1 MASGLRSFVAFKQ
14 PAGEAPWLRPGS
26 PLPFF
31 GRLASCAALAIA
43 VALTPTD
50 RAPAAEYFWDP
61 DGAAS
66 STVGGSGTWDLTSS
80 LWRIGS
86 TTGSLT
92 TWPNLDVDTA
102 AFATIGTPAT
112 VTIADAV
119 TITAGSLRIGDGYL
133 ITRTGTGSLLLG
145 GTLGGT
151 INVTSGTV
159 EISAPI
165 SGSVG
170 LTKTGSGT
178 TLVLSGASDYTGL
191 TTVSG
196 GTLRVTNG
204 SALGATGAG
213 NEVTV
218 SSGHQLELFGG
229 VTVTGKTL
237 TINGAGNN
245 QGALQGLA
253 GDNTWAG
260 DVVIGSNTTRV
271 GAAEGSILR
280 LTGAI
285 SGANP
290 FIIRSYDTGGLST
303 AIVEVSGVSSYT
315 GATQIFAGTL
325 RLAGS
330 DNRLPI
336 GTTVTLGVNTISG
349 ALDLGGVNQTVA
361 SIGTSGTGSQNR
373 IGNSSTAADSTLTVA
388 AGTSTVTYGGGIV
401 DVIGSGT
408 RKTGLS
414 VASGTLSLTGA
425 YAYTGGT
432 TVASGASLSLSRT
445 GSYAFDSLISGAGA
459 VTFSTGNAII
469 SQASTFSGG
478 ATLSSGAIRLGV
490 SSVESGGTVLS
501 GPVGTG
507 TFAINGGALTASD
520 ATTPRAVHN
529 PVVFGGNFSLGNSAA
544 EFAAPLTLAGP
555 ITLTGSRTLTVNS
568 DVAISG
574 AISASSGTFGL
585 TKNGPA
591 TLTLSGQ
598 STYGGTTTVSAG
610 RLLLAGGN
618 NRLPTG
624 AAIVMSGGTLDL
636 GSTSQTTTGS
646 LTLSSGSLAG
656 NSLSAGGI
664 TISGGTVS
672 AAALTNTGTSA
683 IAISGGGTIPSILAS
698 TSASGLTKTGNNTL
712 TLSGANTYS
721 GLTTVSTGTLVV
733 GTNTALGTPGAG
745 NGVTVANNAGVWLA
759 DGVTM
764 SGKAISLV
772 GRGSTFD
779 VSGALRAASGTAT
792 WAGDITLPTD
802 VTDAPRV
809 GAGSV
814 TNPVSTLVV
823 SGIVSGSNLTHGFA
837 IRPYTTS
844 AQIVGQNGGTVVLS
858 GLNTYAGPTT
868 VVAGGLVLTGG
879 DNRLPAGTTLN
890 IGNNTNFFWA
900 SADLGGTNQAL
911 GGLRSAGTTM
921 PMVLTNSSATASL
934 LTIGQN
940 VDEGH
945 VYHGVISGNLA
956 VTKTGSNRLQFGG
969 ANTYTGTTTLA
980 AGILRIGNSVG
991 TVGAI
996 TSSGIGTGPL
1006 VLNGG
1011 TFSSSTGTART
1022 ILNPTTLGG
1031 NLDLGAASPSNGL
1044 LDFAAAATL
1053 TGTRSLS
1060 LASDVTFSG
1069 AVGESGG
1076 SRGLTKAGTGLLTL
1090 AGTNTYT
1097 GTTTVSAGTV
1107 SIGDGVTTGSVAGPI
1122 SVATGSTIRFAT
1134 AAATPQT
1141 YAGAISGDGLLE
1153 KTAAGTL
1160 TLSGT
1165 NSYAGGTS
1173 ITGGAIVFD
1182 TLATIG
1188 GTGANVTVA
1197 TGATAAL
1204 VTGDFNTFLGRINTA
1219 STGTIALAADS
1230 SSPINL
1236 GSLPSAASL
1245 GAVGT
1250 VTYSG
1255 TLTPAAG
1262 TYRLGGLSGTLV
1274 LDQAAQITGV
1284 NVLETTGNVTLAAT
1298 MNHSGGTF
1306 VRAGTLA
1313 LAGGD
1318 DRLPTTGAVT
1328 VSGGTLALG
1337 STSQTVPGITLGGVA
1352 GSAARV
1358 DVGTGSLRLGG
1369 NVTYSATNNPP
1380 GATIAGGGGTLALL
1394 GNRTFT
1400 VGTTAADNRGL
1411 TVAAIIA
1418 DGDGTARSLTKDGT
1432 GTMVV
1437 EGNNTFTGGVT
1448 VTAGTLIID
1457 GTNAYAGVTSLS
1469 GPNTAVRVR
1478 NTLALGTTAG
1488 NTTVASGSRLELA
1501 GGVTVTGESLS
1512 LAGTGGSGS
1521 NMFGAL
1527 QSQSGDNT
1535 WAGPVNLT
1543 VAGSRV
1549 GGLLGTTLRISGV
1562 ISGTGQLI
1570 IRPEGGTT
1578 STAIIEFL
1586 GANTYTGGTAVY
1598 AGTLRLAGGDD
1609 RMPTGGAFT
1618 MGLSGNALY
1627 GNFDLGGF
1635 NQTVAGLT
1643 AVGNNIPLQV
1653 IANSSTTADSTLT
1666 VNLASGTN
1674 TFGGQLND
1682 SINGGTRKLGLT
1694 KSGAGTLVIS
1704 GGTNTFSG
1712 PTRLAGGTL
1721 QVGNALTLQNS
1732 TVDTRTGS
1740 AGSLSFGTQTAA
1752 TFGGLTGA
1760 NSLALQNALALAVAL
1775 TVGGN
1780 GESTT
1785 FGGILSGAGS
1795 LTKAGIGSLTL
1806 SGVNTYVGD
1815 TAVNAGTLV
1824 VGHANAFGPTGSV
1837 TIGDGA
1843 VLGVGAGVSFA
1854 RPLTI
1859 PGTGRV
1865 SAGDNASVILPSV
1878 AALAAWESPSP
1889 AVSGTFADIL
1899 YGDSLD
1905 ATART
1910 LASSWTAN
1918 PGTYFSDILSLD
1930 GTGANTTFVLSMSY
1944 TGSPDPAS
1952 LNVWYRE
1959 TAGDTFAPLGSTYQ
1973 GVGAWT
1979 SSFTTAGQYG
1989 VDTAAGSVWVVTDHN
2004 SDFVIVPEP
2013 SAIVLCG
2020 IAAAGGMLLASRR
2033 RALPTPR

>member
-1 MASGLRSFVAFKQ
+1 MASGSRSFVAFKQ
-14 PAGEAPWLRPGS
+14 PAGEAPWLRPDS
-26 PLPFF
+26 PLAFF

-80 LWRIGS
+80 LWRIS
-86 TTGSLT
+86 SVTGSLT
-92 TWPNLDVDTA
+92 AWPNLDADTA
-102 AFATIGTPAT
+102 AFATINAPAT

-145 GTLGGT
+145 GTLDGT

-159 EISAPI
+159 EIAAPI

-178 TLVLSGASDYTGL
+178 TLTLSGASDYTGL
-191 TTVSG
+191 TTVSA

-260 DVVIGSNTTRV
+260 DVVLGSNTTRV

-280 LTGAI
+280 ITGAI

-401 DVIGSGT
+401 DTIGSGT
-408 RKTGLS
+408 RKTGVA
-414 VASGTLSLTGA
+414 VASGTLALTGA
-425 YAYTGGT
+425 YTYTGGT
-432 TVASGASLSLSRT
+432 TVASGASLSLGRNANYS
-445 GSYAFDSLISGAGA
+445 FDSLISGAGA
-459 VTFSTGNAII
+459 VTFATGNAII

-520 ATTPRAVHN
+520 ATTPRTVHN
-529 PVVFGGNFSLGNSAA
+529 PVVFGGNFSLGSSAA

-574 AISASSGTFGL
+574 AIGASSGTFGL

-624 AAIVMSGGTLDL
+624 ASVVMSGGTLDL

-698 TSASGLTKTGNNTL
+698 TSGLTKTGNNTL
-712 TLSGANTYS
+712 TLTGVNTYS

-745 NGVTVANNAGVWLA
+745 NDVTVANNASVWLA
-759 DGVTM
+759 DGVTV

-779 VSGALRAASGTAT
+779 SSGALRAASGTAT
-792 WAGDITLPTD
+792 WAGDIALPTD

-823 SGIVSGSNLTHGFA
+823 SGVVSGSNATHGFA
-837 IRPYTTS
+837 IRTYTTG
-844 AQIVGQNGGTVVLS
+844 AAVVGQNGGTVVLS
-858 GLNTYAGPTT
+858 GSNTYAGPTA
-868 VVAGGLVLTGG
+868 VVTGALVLAGG
-879 DNRLPAGTTLN
+879 DNRLPAGTLLN
-890 IGNNTNFFWA
+890 IGNVSNVSWA
-900 SADLGGTNQAL
+900 SADLGGTNQAI

-921 PMVLTNSSATASL
+921 PVVLTNTSATASL
-934 LTIGQN
+934 VTIGQD
-940 VDEGH
+940 VEEGH
-945 VYHGVISGNLA
+945 VYDGVISGNLA
-956 VTKTGSNRLQFGG
+956 VTKTGSNRLQLGG
-969 ANTYTGTTTLA
+969 ANTYTGTTTLN
-980 AGILRIGNSVG
+980 AGTLRIGNSVG

-1022 ILNPTTLGG
+1022 IYNPTTLGG
-1031 NLDLGAASPSNGL
+1031 DVALGDTTAGFAGL

-1053 TGTRSLS
+1053 TGSRTLS
-1060 LASDVTFSG
+1060 LASNGTFSG

-1090 AGTNTYT
+1090 SGTNTYT

-1204 VTGDFNTFLGRINTA
+1204 VAGDFNTFLGRINAA

-1274 LDQAAQITGV
+1274 LDQAAQITGA

-1298 MNHSGGTF
+1298 MDHTGGTF

-1337 STSQTVPGITLGGVA
+1337 STSQTVSAITLGGVA
-1352 GSAARV
+1352 GSAATV

-1418 DGDGTARSLTKDGT
+1418 DGDATARSLTKDGT
-1432 GTMVV
+1432 GSMVF

-1448 VTAGTLIID
+1448 VSGGTLIVD
-1457 GTNAYAGVTSLS
+1457 GTNAYAGATSLT
-1469 GPNTAVRVR
+1469 GTNTALRVR
-1478 NTLALGTTAG
+1478 NALALGTTAG
-1488 NTTVASGSRLELA
+1488 GTTVGNTSRLELA
-1501 GGVTVTGESLS
+1501 GGVTVTGETLS
-1512 LAGTGGSGS
+1512 LAGDGGNS
-1521 NMFGAL
+1521 FGAL

-1543 VAGSRV
+1543 AASSRV

-1578 STAIIEFL
+1578 STAIIEFSN
-1586 GANTYTGGTAVY
+1586 ANTYTGGTVIY

-1609 RMPTGGAFT
+1609 RLPTGGSLT
-1618 MGLSGNALY
+1618 MGLLNNNLRGNV
-1627 GNFDLGGF
+1627 DLGGF
-1635 NQTVAGLT
+1635 NQIVAGLVAT
-1643 AVGNNIPLQV
+1643 GSATSIPLQV

-1704 GGTNTFSG
+1704 GGTNTFTG
-1712 PTRLAGGTL
+1712 ATRLAGGTL
-1721 QVGNALTLQNS
+1721 QVGNALALQNS

-1760 NSLALQNALALAVAL
+1760 NSLALQNASALAVAL

-1806 SGVNTYVGD
+1806 SGVNTYAGD

-1824 VGHANAFGPTGSV
+1824 AGHANAFGTTGSV
-1837 TIGDGA
+1837 TIGNGA

-1854 RPLTI
+1854 RPLSI

-1865 SAGDNASVILPSV
+1865 SAGDQASVILPSV

-1889 AVSGTFADIL
+1889 AVAGTFADIL
-1899 YGDSLD
+1899 SGSGG
-1905 ATART
+1905 TAGTRT

-1930 GTGANTTFVLSMSY
+1930 GTGAGTTFVLSMTYS
-1944 TGSPDPAS
+1944 GSPDPAS

-2020 IAAAGGMLLASRR
+2020 IAAAGGLLLASRR

>member
-1 MASGLRSFVAFKQ
+1 MASRLRSFVAFKQ
-14 PAGEAPWLRPGS
+14 PAGGAPWLRANS
-26 PLPFF
+26 ALAFF
-31 GRLASCAALAIA
+31 GRLASFAALAIA
-43 VALTPTD
+43 VALAPTD

-80 LWRIGS
+80 LWRISS

-92 TWPNLDVDTA
+92 AWPNLDADTA
-102 AFATIGTPAT
+102 AFATINAPAT

-145 GTLGGT
+145 GALNGQ

-159 EISAPI
+159 AIAAPI

-170 LTKTGSGT
+170 LTKTGAGT

-191 TTVSG
+191 TTVSA

-237 TINGAGNN
+237 TINGTGNN

-260 DVVIGSNTTRV
+260 DVVLGSNTTRV

-280 LTGAI
+280 ITGAI

-401 DVIGSGT
+401 DAIGSGT
-408 RKTGLS
+408 RKTGVA
-414 VASGTLSLTGA
+414 VASGTLALTGA

-432 TVASGASLSLSRT
+432 TVASGASLSLARGGNYS
-445 GSYAFDSLISGAGA
+445 FDSLISGAGA

-490 SSVESGGTVLS
+490 SSVESGGSVLS

-507 TFAINGGALTASD
+507 GFTITGGFLSAAD
-520 ATTPRAVHN
+520 ATTPRTVHN
-529 PVVFGGNFSLGNSAA
+529 PVVFGGNFSLGSSAA

-574 AISASSGTFGL
+574 AISESSGTFGL

-618 NRLPTG
+618 NRLSTG

-772 GRGSTFD
+772 GRGSID
-779 VSGALRAASGTAT
+779 SSGALRAASGTAT
-792 WAGDITLPTD
+792 WAGDIALPTD

-823 SGIVSGSNLTHGFA
+823 SGIVSGSNATHGFA

-858 GLNTYAGPTT
+858 GLNTYAGPTA
-868 VVAGGLVLTGG
+868 VVAGALVLAGG
-879 DNRLPAGTTLN
+879 HNRLPAGTLLN
-890 IGNNTNFFWA
+890 IGNVSNVSWV

-934 LTIGQN
+934 VTIGQD

-945 VYHGVISGNLA
+945 VYNGVISGNLA
-956 VTKTGSNRLQFGG
+956 VTKTGSNQLQLGG

-980 AGILRIGNSVG
+980 TGILRIGNSVG

-1011 TFSSSTGTART
+1011 TFSSSTGTGRT

-1053 TGTRSLS
+1053 TGSWTLS

-1069 AVGESGG
+1069 VVGESGG

-1274 LDQAAQITGV
+1274 LDQAAQITGA

-1313 LAGGD
+1313 LTGGD

-1352 GSAARV
+1352 GSAATV

-1380 GATIAGGGGTLALL
+1380 AATITGSGGTLALL
-1394 GNRTFT
+1394 GNGTFT
-1400 VGTTAADNRGL
+1400 VGNSGSRAL
-1411 TVAAIIA
+1411 TVSAIIA

-1432 GTMVV
+1432 GTMVL

-1488 NTTVASGSRLELA
+1488 HTTVASGSRLELA

-1521 NMFGAL
+1521 TTFGAL

-1543 VAGSRV
+1543 AASSRV

-1578 STAIIEFL
+1578 STAIIEFS

-1704 GGTNTFSG
+1704 GGSNTFSG
-1712 PTRLAGGTL
+1712 ATRLDGGVL
-1721 QVGNALTLQNS
+1721 QVGNALALQNS

-1760 NSLALQNALALAVAL
+1760 NSVALQNASAAAVAL

-1780 GESTT
+1780 GDSTT
-1785 FGGILSGAGS
+1785 FGGSLSGAGS

-1806 SGVNTYVGD
+1806 SGVNTYVGN

-1824 VGHANAFGPTGSV
+1824 AGHANAFGTTGSV

-2020 IAAAGGMLLASRR
+2020 IAAAGGLLLASRR